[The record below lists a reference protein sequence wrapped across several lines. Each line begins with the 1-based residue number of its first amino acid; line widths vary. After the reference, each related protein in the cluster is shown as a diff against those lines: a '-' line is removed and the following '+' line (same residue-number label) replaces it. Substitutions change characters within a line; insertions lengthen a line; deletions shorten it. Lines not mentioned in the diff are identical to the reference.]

1 MKPQNFYLF
10 IFNYLSLI
18 IIFYN
23 EKAKVTVG
31 IDSVAQRQKYK
42 TKKKLTKFMCPI
54 PTSL

>member
-1 MKPQNFYLF
+1 MFIYLF
-10 IFNYLSLI
+10 LI

-42 TKKKLTKFMCPI
+42 TKKINKVYVPDTYLTVKHTP
-54 PTSL
+54 P